1 MEGKTMYLINPF
13 LVGNPDLI
21 RRFKW
26 GIPADFWLKNI
37 DYTGKFITENQIR
50 PVPIEAL
57 ATENPQGIFAARE
70 QEKAL
75 LPHSEWF
82 GGIKIPHL
90 HFKRDIYLLN
100 EIQWRRFSENIIN
113 DFRKKLDNVK
123 TVGFEQV
130 MEMSNAIDSIVV

>member
-13 LVGNPDLI
+13 LVGNHDLI

-57 ATENPQGIFAARE
+57 VLCPVN
-70 QEKAL
+70 
-75 LPHSEWF
+75 
-82 GGIKIPHL
+82 
-90 HFKRDIYLLN
+90 N
-100 EIQWRRFSENIIN
+100 
-113 DFRKKLDNVK
+113 
-123 TVGFEQV
+123 
-130 MEMSNAIDSIVV
+130 